1 MTIAIRK
8 KPWALAII
16 YTAVS
21 LAVEAGLIVVG
32 GLRVPQDNAVIAPI
46 VLTIPPVLAAWIAG
60 YRRPKEWVIVALL
73 ASVLTLGLT
82 LMAGRITGISTG
94 LVEPIIVRTLAG
106 FLAAAITNRVAAETG
121 KGE

>member
-1 MTIAIRK
+1 MTTAIRR

-16 YTAVS
+16 YAAVS

-60 YRRPKEWVIVALL
+60 YRRPKEWVILALL
-73 ASVLTLGLT
+73 ASALTLGLT
-82 LMAGRITGISTG
+82 LLAGRITGISTG

-106 FLAAAITNRVAAETG
+106 FLAGAITNRVAAETG
-121 KGE
+121 KRD